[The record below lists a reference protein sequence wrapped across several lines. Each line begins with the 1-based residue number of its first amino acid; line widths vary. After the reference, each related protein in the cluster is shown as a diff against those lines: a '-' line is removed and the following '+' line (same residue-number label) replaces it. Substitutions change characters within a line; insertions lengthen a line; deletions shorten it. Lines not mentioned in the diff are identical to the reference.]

1 MDLQTFLSSDFR
13 FSLMY
18 KADLHNLKITV
29 MSSSFIL
36 FILGK
41 NTKQILRNYVV
52 VVETKLKYMQNMLT
66 PKPNLTILV
75 HLKLYPL

>member
-1 MDLQTFLSSDFR
+1 
-13 FSLMY
+13 MY

-52 VVETKLKYMQNMLT
+52 VVETKLKYIQNMLT
-66 PKPNLTILV
+66 PKPNLIILV